1 MTNEELCLRYQA
13 GDADAAEE
21 LISKNMGFIRSIALR
36 YGRDYKNAR
45 LDDDDFTQ
53 EGAAALL
60 RAASRFDPAQKVRF
74 LSYSRQAIQNAITDA
89 IRVDDPKIKITPS
102 DDSQP
107 GESDANGIWSELS
120 LERMNNQLAS
130 PYESDPEHIYIQKEK
145 LGELYA
151 AIHALPFR
159 DHTWV
164 ISRYGFDDDIYKSLS
179 EMSRIYHLSERRAK
193 KTEDGAIGK
202 LRKKLKHVS

>member
-60 RAASRFDPAQKVRF
+60 RAASRFDPAQQVQF
-74 LSYSRQAIQNAITDA
+74 LSYSHQA
-89 IRVDDPKIKITPS
+89 
-102 DDSQP
+102 
-107 GESDANGIWSELS
+107 
-120 LERMNNQLAS
+120 M
-130 PYESDPEHIYIQKEK
+130 
-145 LGELYA
+145 
-151 AIHALPFR
+151 
-159 DHTWV
+159 
-164 ISRYGFDDDIYKSLS
+164 
-179 EMSRIYHLSERRAK
+179 
-193 KTEDGAIGK
+193 
-202 LRKKLKHVS
+202 LKYNIII